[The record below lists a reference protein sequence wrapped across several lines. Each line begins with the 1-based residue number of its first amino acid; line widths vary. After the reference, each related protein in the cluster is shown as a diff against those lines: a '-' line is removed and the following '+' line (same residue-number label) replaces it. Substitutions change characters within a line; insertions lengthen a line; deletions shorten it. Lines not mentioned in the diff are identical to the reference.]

1 MPSMMTMPSTMM
13 ARLLSWSLR
22 GTVAAVALALAV
34 APAPLGAQQRY
45 EVTVRRMAR
54 ANSDSLERVVRR
66 LKQRADSL
74 ARLYGDDEMLSVA
87 ERQQV
92 GEALDRTIEEMDRAL
107 VANTRVGHGVVAP
120 MNDPRAAERMAR
132 ALRQVDRGAAG
143 FAPRGWL
150 GIVVN
155 GVAREP
161 RIEQGELVVHYLTYP
176 EIISVEPRSPAE
188 RAGLV
193 PGDTL
198 VAYDG
203 RDVRDVDISMTRLL
217 RPNARVQVR
226 IARDGRQRDVPVTIA
241 DAPSRIVLRAQEVI
255 GTMSV
260 AGAPDPMGGASGGG
274 FAAGRRALSPPPPP
288 ALRRTMVGA
297 TAPAAAMAP
306 TPVSMAGVAGA
317 QMGSVTREWAR
328 LTGVSHGVLVLR
340 APASS
345 LAAESG
351 LRDADVIVRAAG
363 RDVHTLTELRDLLAI
378 AWSSGDRALAIEYVR
393 ERKTRNGT
401 LRW

>member
-1 MPSMMTMPSTMM
+1 MVPMTSCARST
-13 ARLLSWSLR
+13 
-22 GTVAAVALALAV
+22 
-34 APAPLGAQQRY
+34 
-45 EVTVRRMAR
+45 
-54 ANSDSLERVVRR
+54 
-66 LKQRADSL
+66 
-74 ARLYGDDEMLSVA
+74 
-87 ERQQV
+87 
-92 GEALDRTIEEMDRAL
+92 I
-107 VANTRVGHGVVAP
+107 
-120 MNDPRAAERMAR
+120 
-132 ALRQVDRGAAG
+132 
-143 FAPRGWL
+143 
-150 GIVVN
+150 
-155 GVAREP
+155 
-161 RIEQGELVVHYLTYP
+161 
-176 EIISVEPRSPAE
+176 
-188 RAGLV
+188 
-193 PGDTL
+193 
-198 VAYDG
+198 